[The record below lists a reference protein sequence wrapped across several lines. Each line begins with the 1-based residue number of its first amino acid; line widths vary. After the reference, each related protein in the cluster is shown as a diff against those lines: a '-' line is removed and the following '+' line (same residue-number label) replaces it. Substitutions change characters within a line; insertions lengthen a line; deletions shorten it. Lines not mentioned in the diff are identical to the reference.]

1 MPGQDRGPRPPVSTS
16 FLAHVIRLTRR
27 SERARSVLPLTTY
40 VLKRG
45 QLAKSEGFREGKS
58 RLSEPKDIIGSRTGE
73 DRIFTLPNLISFI
86 RLLLIPVFFILYV
99 FCDQKVAGL
108 AIFVI
113 AACTDWIDG
122 MVARS
127 TGQVTK
133 LGKVLDPFVDRI
145 LIIFGVIAVVA
156 TGRAPIWIMILVFAR
171 DIILGIFTIHLKKKH
186 GNDLTVSYVGKTATA
201 FIMTAFAMLLLDWPM
216 VPGLGLF
223 EVSWLPGFG
232 EGTFCL
238 GLFLAYVGIVLQWIA
253 AVIYLY
259 RGTKYGTTAAR
270 KGRGKRSDNDA
281 S

>member
-1 MPGQDRGPRPPVSTS
+1 MG
-16 FLAHVIRLTRR
+16 
-27 SERARSVLPLTTY
+27 
-40 VLKRG
+40 
-45 QLAKSEGFREGKS
+45 
-58 RLSEPKDIIGSRTGE
+58 EPKDIIGNRTGE
-73 DRIFTLPNLISFI
+73 NRIFTLPNLISFI

-99 FCDQKVAGL
+99 VFDQKIAGL
-108 AIFVI
+108 TIFVI

-171 DIILGIFTIHLKKKH
+171 DIILGIFTINLKRKH
-186 GNDLTVSYVGKTATA
+186 GNDLAVSYVGKTATA

-232 EGTFCL
+232 EGVFCL
-238 GLFLAYVGIVLQWIA
+238 GLFLAYIGIILQWIV

-259 RGTKYGTTAAR
+259 RGTKYGTTAADHGAGAR
-270 KGRGKRSDNDA
+270 TEDNA